1 MIDDQGSPGQA
12 EARYK
17 WGQVL
22 DQLRLQMTK
31 ATYDTWLAGSQ
42 VVGIEPGVWVVGVRS
57 AYALD
62 WLTGRL
68 GGLVAQT
75 VGRVAGNGV
84 SVRFVVDASPQPAPE
99 MDPGPPEQII
109 EAVRE
114 DRLSVQS
121 SGQVLGATDF
131 YIKLKTAFRYRAL
144 ARLKGAKLSVF
155 LCLALHVDRDG
166 IAYPGINAIMRET
179 GYSRAPIVA
188 ALDEL
193 SQLGLITKT
202 RSPQRGADEYQVNGY
217 AWFGQVPAPA
227 LLEVK
232 PES

>member
-114 DRLSVQS
+114 ELQQILKASEYWDGKVCVL
-121 SGQVLGATDF
+121 QVTNTSERTIEL
-131 YIKLKTAFRYRAL
+131 RAL
-144 ARLKGAKLSVF
+144 MSAADAPTAWNLRCEVREKLVSFIQRNYPDALPKVRAELERLEAKS
-155 LCLALHVDRDG
+155 
-166 IAYPGINAIMRET
+166 
-179 GYSRAPIVA
+179 
-188 ALDEL
+188 
-193 SQLGLITKT
+193 K
-202 RSPQRGADEYQVNGY
+202 
-217 AWFGQVPAPA
+217 
-227 LLEVK
+227 
-232 PES
+232 